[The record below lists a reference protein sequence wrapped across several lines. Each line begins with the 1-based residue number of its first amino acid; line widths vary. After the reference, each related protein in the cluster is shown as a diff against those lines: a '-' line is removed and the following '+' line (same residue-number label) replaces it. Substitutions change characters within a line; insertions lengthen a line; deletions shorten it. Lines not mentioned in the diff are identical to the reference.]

1 MTGRNKLILASASP
15 RRLSLL
21 AQIGVEPDEII
32 PSGLDE
38 TPRKGEVPRNLAARL
53 AKQKAE
59 AAKKIAAKHADL
71 ADAFILAADTVVAVG
86 RRVLPQAE
94 TLEEAELCLRLLS
107 GKGHRVYTGV
117 ALITPAGKLRQRLV
131 ESRVRFKRL
140 SDEDREHYVGSGE
153 WRGKTGG
160 YAIQGIAG
168 SFVTRLI
175 GSYSNVV
182 GLPLAETTALLI
194 GEGYPVRRH
203 WITGA
208 TA

>member
-1 MTGRNKLILASASP
+1 MTGRNKLILASGSP
-15 RRLSLL
+15 RRLQLL
-21 AQIGVEPDEII
+21 AQIGIEPDEII
-32 PSGLDE
+32 PTDIDE
-38 TPRKGEVPRNLAARL
+38 TPKKGEVPRNFAARL

-59 AAKKIAAKHADL
+59 AAKRIADKDEALKGAY
-71 ADAFILAADTVVAVG
+71 ILAADTIVAVG

-94 TLEEAELCLRLLS
+94 TLEEAEACLKLLS
-107 GKGHRVYTGV
+107 GKGHRVYTSV

-140 SDEDREHYVGSGE
+140 SDEDQEHYIGSGE
-153 WRGKTGG
+153 WRSKAGG

-168 SFVTRLI
+168 AFVTRLI

-194 GEGYPVRRH
+194 GEGYPVRRK

-208 TA
+208 TL

>member
-1 MTGRNKLILASASP
+1 MTGRNKLILASGSP
-15 RRLSLL
+15 RRLQLL

-32 PSGLDE
+32 PTDIDE
-38 TPRKGEVPRNLAARL
+38 TPKKGEMPRNLAVRL
-53 AKQKAE
+53 ARQKAE
-59 AAKKIAAKHADL
+59 AAKKIADKD
-71 ADAFILAADTVVAVG
+71 DALKDAHILAADTAVAVG

-94 TLEEAELCLRLLS
+94 TLEEAEECLRLLS

-117 ALITPAGKLRQRLV
+117 ALIAPAGKLRQRLV
-131 ESRVRFKRL
+131 ETRVRFKRL
-140 SDEDREHYVGSGE
+140 SDEDREFYVGSGE
-153 WRGKTGG
+153 WRSKAGG

-194 GEGYPVRRH
+194 GEGYPVRRN